1 MKRVYLSGLLSIA
14 FAASAPSARAQQ
26 PTTEAQPADPH
37 VTVRVRQVAGSS
49 IYLDIGT
56 RHGLATG
63 DTLEVSRDSLQA
75 PAGRLT
81 VTAST
86 ETRSVLAFAGEPFA
100 VTRGEALTLHLLR
113 EPAEA
118 VPEPAAPVAPPPA
131 APVARPARAAAPS
144 RSAMAQSRRLAEGPR
159 PHGRIGLD
167 LSADRSTTQVGTVD
181 ATSIDRTFA
190 TPAFRLDATVPGVMG
205 GFQLRTSM
213 RLAYRYSSEELIQ
226 PPASARV
233 YAAALEREFT
243 SVPLRIALGRF
254 HSPVES
260 YSGFWDG
267 AFLRYGGRVGLG
279 AMIGFE
285 PDRWNERPSTNL
297 PKATVFLD
305 GRGSG
310 RGWRWAG
317 DFSAHAVR
325 PNDSLPEHT
334 FFGAS
339 QRLSAG
345 PLHLGHDVQVDRD
358 VDRGGWRVSRLRVN
372 GSLDL
377 GPGVQL
383 RGAFSRRE
391 TWVQGATLAFFAPR
405 RDRVDAGLAL
415 RGGSGYVALDGSRG
429 KDAAGEPTWGATGSF
444 QVGGYSGAGL
454 SGMVARWSGSFG
466 NTLMAAPA
474 VSLQLNPA
482 WLRFGYRYYRSDYLD
497 RLLESHSVESSLDVP
512 FGSGLRAS
520 GRMRVQWGGK
530 LVGQSFDLSLYRI
543 F

>member
-1 MKRVYLSGLLSIA
+1 MRRLQLPGLLWVA
-14 FAASAPSARAQQ
+14 LVASALPAGAQQ
-26 PTTEAQPADPH
+26 PTTEPRSTDPH

-63 DTLEVSRDSLQA
+63 DTLEASRDSLGP

-86 ETRSVLAFAGEPFA
+86 ETRSVLSFAGEPFT

-118 VPEPAAPVAPPPA
+118 VPEPAAPVTPPPA
-131 APVARPARAAAPS
+131 APTPRPVRAAAASRPS
-144 RSAMAQSRRLAEGPR
+144 SATVRRPTAGPR

-167 LSADRSTTQVGTVD
+167 VSADRSTTQVGTLD
-181 ATSIDRTFA
+181 AGGIDRTFA
-190 TPAFRLDATVPGVMG
+190 TPAFRLDATVPGLMG
-205 GFQLRTSM
+205 GFRLRTSM

-226 PPASARV
+226 PATSARV

-243 SVPLRIALGRF
+243 TVPLRIALGRF

-267 AFLRYGGRVGLG
+267 ALVRVGGNVGVG
-279 AMIGFE
+279 AIVGFE
-285 PDRWNERPSTNL
+285 PDRWNERPSTSL

-310 RGWRWAG
+310 PGWRWAG

-325 PNDSLPEHT
+325 PTDSLPDHT

-358 VDRGGWRVSRLRVN
+358 LDGGRWRISRLRVD

-377 GPGVQL
+377 GGGVQM

-391 TWVQGATLAFFAPR
+391 TWVQGASVAFFAPR

-415 RGGSGYVALDGSRG
+415 RGGGGYLALDGSRG
-429 KDAAGEPTWGATGSF
+429 KDATGERSWGATGSF
-444 QVGGYSGAGL
+444 QIGGYSGPGL

-474 VSLQLNPA
+474 VSLQLDPA

-497 RLLESHSVESSLDVP
+497 RLLETHAMESSLDVP

-520 GRMRVQWGGK
+520 GRMRVQWGGV
-530 LVGQSFDLSLYRI
+530 LVGQSFDFSLYRI

>member
-1 MKRVYLSGLLSIA
+1 MA
-14 FAASAPSARAQQ
+14 
-26 PTTEAQPADPH
+26 PH
-37 VTVRVRQVAGSS
+37 VSVRVRQVAGNS
-49 IYLDIGT
+49 IYLDVGT

-63 DTLEVSRDSLQA
+63 DTLDVSRDSLGA
-75 PAGRLT
+75 VAGRLT

-86 ETRSVLAFAGEPFA
+86 ETRSVLSFAGSPFP
-100 VTRGEALTLHLLR
+100 VTRGESLTLHLLR
-113 EPAEA
+113 QPAEA
-118 VPEPAAPVAPPPA
+118 VPEAA
-131 APVARPARAAAPS
+131 APVARPATPPPARPARAMVPS
-144 RSAMAQSRRLAEGPR
+144 RPASTSTRRVAEGPR

-167 LSADRSTTQVGTVD
+167 LSADRSSTLVGTAD

-205 GFQLRTSM
+205 GFRLRTSM

-226 PPASARV
+226 PATSARV

-243 SVPLRIALGRF
+243 SVPVRIALGRF

-267 AFLRYGGRVGLG
+267 ALFRYGGRVGVG
-279 AMIGFE
+279 AIVGFE
-285 PDRWNERPSTNL
+285 PDRWNERPSASL
-297 PKATVFLD
+297 PKATVFVD

-310 RGWRWAG
+310 QGWRWAG

-325 PNDSLPEHT
+325 PTDSVPDHT

-358 VDRGGWRVSRLRVN
+358 LDGGGWRVSRLRVN

-377 GPGVQL
+377 GAGVQV

-405 RDRVDAGLAL
+405 RDRVDAGLAM
-415 RGGSGYVALDGSRG
+415 RGRSGYLALDGSRG
-429 KDAAGEPTWGATGSF
+429 TDFTGERTWGATGSF
-444 QVGGYSGAGL
+444 QIGGYSGAGL

-466 NTLMAAPA
+466 NTLMAAPS

-482 WLRFGYRYYRSDYLD
+482 WLRLGYRYYRSDYLD
-497 RLLESHSVESSLDVP
+497 RLSESHAVESSLDVP

-520 GRMRVQWGGK
+520 GRMRVQWGGA
-530 LVGQSFDLSLYRI
+530 LTGQSFDLSLYRI